1 MSNSSFSIRS
11 GEDKR
16 SRSPKQSTD
25 IQKLRER
32 SDIQKEHLN
41 DYMKQIDK
49 VKMKIQN
56 LTVNYRGSA
65 LRNMR
70 EWEKKE
76 GSLGRFKDNIPQNIN
91 EEKKINEQK
100 NGLKRNELMKLIE
113 SHRNNEDL
121 KGASR
126 GFLTGETNNELEKYD
141 MRKKSEADEKKLS
154 EKLFVESSKKYG
166 SLEQTSHLF
175 VPADRELKDYAE
187 DDSKSAFKN
196 NSTKEIIEESDE
208 ILRQTKL
215 RQKMNEDKKV
225 DTSFNEQKE
234 AHNFTKTH
242 LTDFVIGK
250 NEKISQW
257 TEANKSKEL
266 NGAHLFDERVSHNI
280 RRENPK
286 IFTESGSGNFNYS
299 WQNQSAE
306 KNEQLVSP
314 TFDKTTINSNQK
326 QQNIFSNEKNKI
338 YDSEKT
344 ETSPLVSQTL
354 PKKKQVEPTRDE
366 TPKKN
371 VIGNKQTGI
380 NNLESGNY
388 KIDSFQI
395 LKPDFLRKENL
406 LQKREQKVVPV
417 NELQKYITSE
427 ENLSNN
433 KPESTNEYLDEKKQE
448 RKQLAVQEHIKK
460 QSKDE
465 LSFQK
470 LNKNPLSIKFN
481 YNRIQTIK
489 AFSRESKLK
498 KIENNITKIGTLFT
512 VPHKF
517 LMSSELNKVS
527 NPKTLLVQ
535 SKSNALNNE
544 IVELEL
550 LRKQN
555 QRLTERT
562 EDLKKQLEKQTSQKK
577 EPSKLLEETRT
588 LDFKKEKQAIELKK
602 NLIEQNYVLSF
613 LNKSALEKNLMS
625 TSSLRNI
632 DQKNP
637 NDKLAS
643 HTNEVRF
650 LNISIAKLQQE
661 VDFLNQQ
668 ITIAEMERNN
678 SSFVYRKSCEEI
690 KTLRANIDFLKNDLS
705 QHKSMIAM
713 ITDLIMASQNE
724 ELCDGLT
731 RILDLKPEGTINL

>member
-11 GEDKR
+11 REDKR

-25 IQKLRER
+25 NQKSRER

-76 GSLGRFKDNIPQNIN
+76 GSLGRFKNNITQNIK

-100 NGLKRNELMKLIE
+100 NGLKRNELIKLIE

-154 EKLFVESSKKYG
+154 DKLFVESSKKYG
-166 SLEQTSHLF
+166 SLEQDSHLF
-175 VPADRELKDYAE
+175 VPADRELKDYSA

-196 NSTKEIIEESDE
+196 NTTKEIIEESDE

-215 RQKMNEDKKV
+215 RQKINEDKKV
-225 DTSFNEQKE
+225 EISFNEQKE
-234 AHNFTKTH
+234 AHKFTKTH

-257 TEANKSKEL
+257 IEANKSKEL
-266 NGAHLFDERVSHNI
+266 NGAHLFEERVSYNI
-280 RRENPK
+280 RCENPK
-286 IFTESGSGNFNYS
+286 IFTESDSGNFKYT
-299 WQNQSAE
+299 WQNQSVE
-306 KNEQLVSP
+306 KNEQLVNP
-314 TFDKTTINSNQK
+314 TFDKSTINSNQK
-326 QQNIFSNEKNKI
+326 PKNIFS
-338 YDSEKT
+338 SEKT
-344 ETSPLVSQTL
+344 ETIPSLNQTL
-354 PKKKQVEPTRDE
+354 PKKNQVEPIRDE

-371 VIGNKQTGI
+371 VIGNKQTGKV
-380 NNLESGNY
+380 NLNTGNY

-406 LQKREQKVVPV
+406 LQKSEQKVAPV
-417 NELQKYITSE
+417 NELQKYISNE
-427 ENLSNN
+427 EDLSKN
-433 KPESTNEYLDEKKQE
+433 KPESTKEYLDEKKQE
-448 RKQLAVQEHIKK
+448 RKQLAVQEPIKN
-460 QSKDE
+460 QSKYE
-465 LSFQK
+465 LSLQK

-481 YNRIQTIK
+481 YNRIQTKK

-498 KIENNITKIGTLFT
+498 KIENNIAKIGILFT

-517 LMSSELNKVS
+517 LMSSESNKVS
-527 NPKTLLVQ
+527 NTKTLLVQ

-550 LRKQN
+550 LRMQN

-562 EDLKKQLEKQTSQKK
+562 KDLKKKIEKQTSQKK
-577 EPSKLLEETRT
+577 EHTKLLEETRT
-588 LDFKKEKQAIELKK
+588 LDFRKEKQVIEFKK
-602 NLIEQNYVLSF
+602 KLIEQNYVLSF
-613 LNKSALEKNLMS
+613 LNKTALEKNLMS

-668 ITIAEMERNN
+668 ISIAEMERNN